1 MELTLKMAVVALA
14 AGLVSQAFAQV
25 TFYEYEHFRGRTFAS
40 KGPVNNFQRSGF
52 NDRASA
58 VIVTQGRGP
67 VCEDTRFGGRFVVL
81 RKGNYDSLSG
91 MGINDRISSA
101 RPIGNSCQYDNPTR
115 GPIAVAAYEYRRRP
129 SERVFNAPVTSVRAV
144 VGPPSERCWLERERV
159 VGSGS
164 GDRRC
169 QHGSRVLGCRSDPS
183 ARHRG

>member
-40 KGPVNNFQRSGF
+40 KGPV
-52 NDRASA
+52 
-58 VIVTQGRGP
+58 
-67 VCEDTRFGGRFVVL
+67 CEDTRFGGRFVVL
-81 RKGNYDSLSG
+81 RKGSYDSLSG

-183 ARHRG
+183 ARHHG